1 MKYLLDT
8 NICIYIIN
16 KRPPVVLQKFVALQP
31 GDAGVSS
38 ITIAELEYG
47 AHKSSNPERNLRALA
62 QFLLPLQSV
71 NFDQAAA
78 SAYGELR
85 ALLERKGTVI
95 GSMDM
100 LIVGHAI
107 SLNIPLVSN
116 NTREFNRVPKLQVE
130 NWAK

>member
-1 MKYLLDT
+1 MKVLLDT

-16 KRPPVVLQKFVALQP
+16 KRPPVVLQRFATLEP
-31 GDAGVSS
+31 GDAGISS
-38 ITIAELEYG
+38 ITVAELEYG

-62 QFLLPLQSV
+62 QFSLPLQVIEFSH
-71 NFDQAAA
+71 AAA

-85 ALLERKGTVI
+85 AWLERKGTVI

-100 LIVGHAI
+100 LIAGHAI
-107 SLNIPLVSN
+107 SLNIPLVTN
-116 NTREFNRVPKLQVE
+116 NTHEFARVPKLTVE